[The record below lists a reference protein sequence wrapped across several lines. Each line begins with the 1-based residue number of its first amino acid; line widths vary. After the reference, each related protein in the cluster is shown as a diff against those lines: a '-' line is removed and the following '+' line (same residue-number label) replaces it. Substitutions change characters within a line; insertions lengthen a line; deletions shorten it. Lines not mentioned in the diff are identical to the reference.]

1 MCIAFIAIGKRG
13 EMSFRIPLT
22 PEEFDATTLEKLIQ
36 TKCPDVRLDSIKL
49 VDAALTSEGEERVS
63 TAGRITFDV
72 RYENGTGSS
81 LPDRLLI
88 KVARP
93 EFVEIPLYE
102 NEVNIYT
109 RLGDEIQMEMP
120 RCYGGFRDHDSL
132 SFGLVLEDLRTQQV
146 IFDNVLTEF
155 GPEDTAALLEQLAS
169 LHAPYWNSPRFK
181 DDLRWVQPHTS
192 GPIHEFFSLEKGG
205 VHFLIEHENNTHQ
218 FKRELVESI
227 GQTLKSLAEQVAR
240 VQRHQANLPC
250 TLLHGDAHVGNTYRT
265 CNGARGYLDFQLSA
279 RGFCMHDVSYTIVT
293 SLSVKDRRQHEL
305 NLINGYRERLIELGV
320 HSPPSLEMLFEEYRR
335 AMAWNLYIGWL
346 TSPTENYGW
355 EITVG
360 NLIRLATA
368 YRDLDTAKAINDLT
382 TVRLKVE

>member
-1 MCIAFIAIGKRG
+1 
-13 EMSFRIPLT
+13 MSFRIPLT
-22 PEEFDATTLEKLIQ
+22 PEEFDVTTLEKLIQ
-36 TKCPDVRLDSIKL
+36 TKYPDIRLDSIRL

-72 RYENGTGSS
+72 RYASDNEII

-102 NEVNIYT
+102 NEVKIYT
-109 RLGDEIQMEMP
+109 NLGDEIKMKTP
-120 RCYGGFRDHDSL
+120 RCFGGFRDHESL
-132 SFGLVLEDLRTQQV
+132 SFGLVLEDLRVEQV
-146 IFDNVLTEF
+146 IFDSVLSNF
-155 GPEDTAALLEQLAS
+155 CAKDTAALLDQLAL
-169 LHAPYWNSPRFK
+169 LHAPYWNSPRFN

-192 GPIHEFFSLEKGG
+192 GPIHDLFSLEKGG
-205 VHFLIEHENNTHQ
+205 VHFLIEHEVKTHQ

-227 GQTLKSLAEQVAR
+227 GQSLKSLAEQVAR
-240 VQRHQANLPC
+240 VQKHQASLPY

-265 CNGARGYLDFQLSA
+265 QDGKRGYLDFQLSA

-293 SLSVKDRRQHEL
+293 SLSVRDRRQHERD
-305 NLINGYRERLIELGV
+305 LINGYRQRLVELGV
-320 HSPPSLEMLFEEYRR
+320 DSPPSFNMLFEEHRR

-355 EITVG
+355 EITAG
-360 NLIRLATA
+360 NLIRLTTA
-368 YRDLDTAKAINDLT
+368 YRDLDTAKAINDL
-382 TVRLKVE
+382 